1 MNNEWVKIKKLGD
14 APEDDELVFV
24 ALRDGTVTMA
34 YHKSG
39 LYFLYF
45 DEYERNRL
53 KNVTHWMSYPKHPL
67 KK

>member
-24 ALRDGTVTMA
+24 ALRDGTVTTA

-39 LYFLYF
+39 LYF

-67 KK
+67 AFKF